1 MDTAYT
7 PRTGRKALQ
16 WAASFL
22 REKGFDEET
31 AHLESRILL
40 ASVRQKSRLELAL
53 ELDEQ
58 LGQAYWEQ
66 YLQVL
71 KRRAGREPLQYIL
84 GTWEFMSLELK
95 MKPGVFIPRW
105 DTETLAEEVIKRL
118 QGSKG
123 PLVLDLGTGSG
134 ALAVSIAY
142 YLPKCRVE
150 AVDISP
156 KACELAEENAGI
168 LGVSERISFYLGDLF
183 APLPL
188 GKRYDIIVSNPP
200 YISEEEMTGLP
211 EDVKKEPVLA
221 LVGGT
226 DGLDFYRRIAF
237 AAPEFLKP
245 GGSLLFEIGW
255 QQAEDVAG
263 ILKSRGF
270 EEIEII
276 RDAAGKNRVVA
287 GRCPDKE

>member
-1 MDTAYT
+1 MNTAYT

-22 REKGFDEET
+22 REHGLAEET
-31 AHLESRILL
+31 ALSEARVLL
-40 ASVRQKSRLELAL
+40 ASVRKKSRLELAL
-53 ELDEQ
+53 SLDEQ
-58 LGQAYWEQ
+58 LGQEHWEQ
-66 YLQVL
+66 YLQAL
-71 KRRAGREPLQYIL
+71 KRRAEREPLQYIL

-118 QGSKG
+118 QGSKK

-142 YLPKCRVE
+142 YLPECQVE
-150 AVDISP
+150 AVDISS
-156 KACELAEENAGI
+156 KACELAGENARI
-168 LGVSERISFYLGDLF
+168 LGVGERISFYLGDLF
-183 APLPL
+183 APLPP

-221 LVGGT
+221 LAGGT
-226 DGLDFYRRIAF
+226 DGLDFYRRIGF

-276 RDAAGKNRVVA
+276 RDTAGKNRVVA